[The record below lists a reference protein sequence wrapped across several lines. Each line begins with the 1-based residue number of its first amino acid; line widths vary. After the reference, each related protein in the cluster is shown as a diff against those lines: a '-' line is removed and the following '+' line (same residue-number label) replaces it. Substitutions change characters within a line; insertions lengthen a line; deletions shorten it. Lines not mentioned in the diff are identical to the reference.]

1 MPLPLIKGVVEGN
14 IMAVEGKA
22 TQATLQMPTITTT
35 EVMVVGADI
44 HRMEDIIQSVQRS
57 HNISY
62 MANLVIQYTF
72 VITDLISPIKT
83 LQTVVLTL

>member
-14 IMAVEGKA
+14 IMAVEGK
-22 TQATLQMPTITTT
+22 ATLQMPTITTT

-62 MANLVIQYTF
+62 VANLVIQYTF
-72 VITDLISPIKT
+72 VITDLICPIKT